1 MENNAQKK
9 TGLDALRGIGI
20 TGIVLYHVFPT
31 VFRGGFLGV
40 PLFFVL
46 SGYLMFMTGERDWKR
61 GSFRIG
67 AYYSRRF
74 RKIMPSLF
82 VMVMMVCCFLTLTKS
97 ELLIGLRQELCGIF
111 LGYDNWWQIAKKASY
126 FSRLACSSPFTH
138 LWFLAVEIQFYLLWP
153 FLFLLYKKASV
164 RLDEKKLCFVFPL
177 LALLSAGKMFFLY
190 TPGEDPSRVYYGTDT
205 MAFSLF
211 IGIFLGALVSEHG
224 ASSKGRPLSG
234 DSSWFGSSS
243 VSDIGVFA
251 GGNTFGHTQIRT
263 LLSSLFLVV
272 VTVLFLTVD
281 GQSPLLY
288 QGGMF
293 FISLFFACA
302 VYIAERLEIVPAID
316 TAQNTKKR
324 RQPTRARRVLP
335 LLSLL
340 GRKSYGIY
348 LWHYPILVLALL

>member
-46 SGYLMFMTGERDWKR
+46 SGYLMFITGERDWKR

-74 RKIMPSLF
+74 RKIMPPLF
-82 VMVMMVCCFLTLTKS
+82 VMVMMVCCFLALTKS

-153 FLFLLYKKASV
+153 FLFLLYKKVSV
-164 RLDEKKLCFVFPL
+164 RLDGKKLCLVFLL

-211 IGIFLGALVSEHG
+211 IGIFLGALVSEYG
-224 ASSKGRPLSG
+224 ASLKGRPFS
-234 DSSWFGSSS
+234 
-243 VSDIGVFA
+243 
-251 GGNTFGHTQIRT
+251 GGNTFGRTQIRM
-263 LLSSLFLVV
+263 LLSALFLVV

-302 VYIAERLEIVPAID
+302 VYIAERLEIVPATD
-316 TAQNTKKR
+316 TAQNMKKR
-324 RQPTRARRVLP
+324 RQPARARRVLP